1 VAARAVVMAIE
12 YRVEAAGGEQVAVE
26 VRSLCVHGDTPGAV
40 DLARAVR
47 TALEHAG
54 VTLEAFA

>member
-1 VAARAVVMAIE
+1 VVMATE
-12 YRVEAAGGEQVAVE
+12 HRVETAEGEQVAVE

-47 TALEHAG
+47 TALEQAG